1 MKVQNMVPEVYY
13 KESRDFSYI
22 GRVLEVVLNH
32 MKTNADLVNSNL
44 NTVDSDDLL
53 NSLAYTLGFKP
64 KHKYINKDLANIC
77 SNFVTIMKNKGTTY
91 AIEECVKILLN
102 SQNIIGDYIILLDED
117 NCKLTIGLPS
127 ATQDIILLED
137 LFDYILPT
145 GWIYEINNISRV
157 EEHPD
162 VFYFNES
169 GLLNKNTVTA
179 NLGQVSRTPVSAEA
193 LPVGYE
199 FIDNTTNIDN
209 AYTEN
214 ADIHIPRSQTFSG
227 VIYDGTS
234 AESEEEED

>member
-22 GRVLEVVLNH
+22 GRILEVILNH

-77 SNFVTIMKNKGTTY
+77 SNFVKIMRNKGTTY

-102 SQNIIGDYIILLDED
+102 SQNIIGDYIILVDEE

-145 GWIYEINNISRV
+145 GWVYEINNISMV
-157 EEHPD
+157 EEYPD
-162 VFYFNES
+162 VFYFNER

-179 NLGQVSRTPVSAEA
+179 NLGQVSRLNIGDSE
-193 LPVGYE
+193 LP
-199 FIDNTTNIDN
+199 DNTTNIDD
-209 AYTEN
+209 AYTDN

-234 AESEEEED
+234 AEPEPEED